1 MVNKGSII
9 EDNQRNKLNGP
20 PPLVIWAGRVA
31 RSYRVG
37 IIQFDLEGPA
47 RTLSSG
53 FAVG

>member
-9 EDNQRNKLNGP
+9 EDNKRNKLNGP
-20 PPLVIWAGRVA
+20 PTLVSRAIRVA

-37 IIQFDLEGPA
+37 LIQFDPEGHA

-53 FAVG
+53 SAVG